1 MKILIAGIGGVGAY
15 FGGLLAKHFE
25 NDPLVKIN
33 FLARGN
39 HLKKIKQDGLKIIT
53 PTTELLAKP
62 NLASDNANEIG
73 EMDLIIICT
82 KNYDLE
88 KTLIQLKP
96 CINESTAILTLL
108 NGVESFDVIKNMY
121 TNNFI
126 INGCTYI
133 VSKIKEAGVI
143 ENSGAIQK
151 IFFGLDNEINDTLIQ
166 IESIFKQAGIDANLS
181 KSISTINWEKF
192 IFISA
197 TATATSYF
205 NQTIGE
211 ILLDENHIQFVKK
224 LIYEVYELSKEK
236 GIKTDVNVVENSFKR
251 FSSMSFDTSSSM
263 HLDFKNKKAFTE
275 LESLTGY
282 VVREAE
288 KVNLSVPNFN
298 LAYQK
303 LK

>member
-1 MKILIAGIGGVGAY
+1 MKILIAGIGGVGGY

-25 NDPLVKIN
+25 NNALVKIN

-39 HLKKIKQDGLKIIT
+39 HLEKIKKDGLKIIT
-53 PTTELLAKP
+53 PTSEIIAKP

-82 KNYDLE
+82 KNYDVE
-88 KTLIQLKP
+88 KTLVQINP

-108 NGVESFDVIKNMY
+108 NGVESFNVIKKYYPENL
-121 TNNFI
+121 I

-151 IFFGLDNEINDTLIQ
+151 IFFGLDNETNDILIQ
-166 IESIFKQAGIDANLS
+166 LESVFKQAGIDANLTDL
-181 KSISTINWEKF
+181 ISTINWEKF

-197 TATATSYF
+197 TATATSYY

-211 ILLDENHIQFVKK
+211 ILLDENKTLFVKK
-224 LIYEVYELSKEK
+224 LIDEVYELSKAK
-236 GIKTDVNVVENSFKR
+236 HITTYVNVVENSFKR

-263 HLDFKNKKAFTE
+263 HLDFKNKKTFTE

-288 KVNLSVPNFN
+288 KLNLLVPNFK
-298 LAYQK
+298 LAYYS